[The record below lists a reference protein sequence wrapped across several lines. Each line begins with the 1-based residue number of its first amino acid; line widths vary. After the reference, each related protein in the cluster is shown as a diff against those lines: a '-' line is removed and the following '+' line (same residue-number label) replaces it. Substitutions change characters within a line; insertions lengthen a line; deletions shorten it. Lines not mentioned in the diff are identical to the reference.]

1 MNKATT
7 FLFALAAAMLL
18 TGCES
23 PLNKA
28 AQCGDT
34 ARVQQLLDK
43 GVDVNARSEAWG
55 RLPLICA
62 ARDNK
67 TNVVE
72 QLLSKGADINAKDC
86 EGWTALALA
95 SYRGHAECVKVLLE
109 HGANTEIG
117 TTAGIFYDANQPVKT
132 ALDLAREQGH
142 AEIVKMIE
150 VASRTGATKEA
161 AQTPAPTTLTP
172 PAESAAPF

>member
-1 MNKATT
+1 MTYV
-7 FLFALAAAMLL
+7 FALAAAMLL

-28 AQCGDT
+28 AQRGDT

-43 GVDVNARSEAWG
+43 GVDVNARSGVWAG

-72 QLLSKGADINAKDC
+72 QLLSKGADINAKDY
-86 EGWTALALA
+86 EGWTALALT
-95 SYRGHAECVKVLLE
+95 SYLGHAECVKLLLE

-142 AEIVKMIE
+142 AEIIIMIE
-150 VASRTGATKEA
+150 AASRTGATKEA
-161 AQTPAPTTLTP
+161 AQTPDPTTLTP